1 MSSDPRIKNLPGYI
15 EEQFVTNNDGNFL
28 PHDKLNDIVSREEV
42 MSNLKDAKVSNPED
56 LVDFV
61 LKDAKQ
67 LFLIL
72 VMMENLSLL
81 GGLQQDEI
89 KDASLPIGFDKEC
102 YGYSLEELEPLGKP
116 RFSIFKDWSRNE
128 RRLFDTYQ
136 WNFAIPMF
144 NGSQFRFHFHRSRI
158 LPFLNSE
165 AKKPVSSGF
174 FGEVSRTEIHPAHI
188 VVSEAVSNSPRCRLS
203 RRAQTF

>member
-1 MSSDPRIKNLPGYI
+1 MNSGPRIKKLSGYI
-15 EEQFVTNNDGNFL
+15 EGQSVTNKDGGDFL
-28 PHDKLNDIVSREEV
+28 PHDKLNEIVSREEV

-56 LVDFV
+56 LVEFV

-72 VMMENLSLL
+72 VMMEDLSLL
-81 GGLQQDEI
+81 RGLQQDEI
-89 KDASLPIGFDKEC
+89 KDASLPIGFDKEY
-102 YGYSLEELEPLGKP
+102 YGYSLEEREPLGKP
-116 RFSIFKDWSRNE
+116 RFSIFKDWTRNE

-136 WNFAIPMF
+136 WNFAVPMF
-144 NGSQFRFHFHRSRI
+144 NGSQFRFHFHKNRI

-165 AKKPVSSGF
+165 AEKSVSSGF

-188 VVSEAVSNSPRCRLS
+188 AVSEAVSNSPRCRLS
-203 RRAQTF
+203 R